1 MINEDYVVC
10 RDLLMECSE
19 NIYYILVLKSKI
31 QANLTSTD
39 NKLSEKEKIHLDK
52 INTFLSNFNEFA
64 KDITEDSVVMINYL
78 LSKSKT
84 YLRDIK
90 EITNHFSVRCS
101 LWEYYSKNLKHCLSE
116 DRLKYSESYDDLNE
130 LLVKYSFKDKH
141 DEKNTNR
148 LLYRF

>member
-1 MINEDYVVC
+1 MINDVVC

-64 KDITEDSVVMINYL
+64 KDITEDSVVMINYF

-141 DEKNTNR
+141 DDKNINR

>member
-1 MINEDYVVC
+1 MINDVVC

-64 KDITEDSVVMINYL
+64 KDITEDSVVMINYF

-141 DEKNTNR
+141 DDKNTNR

>member
-1 MINEDYVVC
+1 MFRKYILHSC
-10 RDLLMECSE
+10 P
-19 NIYYILVLKSKI
+19 YILVLKSKI

-52 INTFLSNFNEFA
+52 INTFLSNFNELA
-64 KDITEDSVVMINYL
+64 KDITEDSVVMINYF

-90 EITNHFSVRCS
+90 DITYHFSVRCS

-141 DEKNTNR
+141 DDKNINR

>member
-1 MINEDYVVC
+1 MINDVVC

-64 KDITEDSVVMINYL
+64 KDITEDSVVMINYF

-90 EITNHFSVRCS
+90 EITNHFRVRCS

-141 DEKNTNR
+141 DDKNINR

>member
-1 MINEDYVVC
+1 MINEDDLMC
-10 RDLLMECSE
+10 RDLLMECTE

-31 QANLTSTD
+31 HANLTSTD
-39 NKLSEKEKIHLDK
+39 NKLNKKEQIHLDK
-52 INTFLSNFNEFA
+52 INTFLSNFNEFVT
-64 KDITEDSVVMINYL
+64 DITDDSVIMINYF

-116 DRLKYSESYDDLNE
+116 DRLKYSESYNDLNE
-130 LLVKYSFKDKH
+130 LLVKYSYKEH
-141 DEKNTNR
+141 DDKNTNR
-148 LLYRF
+148 LLLYRF

>member
-1 MINEDYVVC
+1 MFRKYILHSC
-10 RDLLMECSE
+10 P
-19 NIYYILVLKSKI
+19 YILVLKSKI

-52 INTFLSNFNEFA
+52 INTFLSNFNELA
-64 KDITEDSVVMINYL
+64 KDITEDSVVMINYF

-141 DEKNTNR
+141 DDKNTNR